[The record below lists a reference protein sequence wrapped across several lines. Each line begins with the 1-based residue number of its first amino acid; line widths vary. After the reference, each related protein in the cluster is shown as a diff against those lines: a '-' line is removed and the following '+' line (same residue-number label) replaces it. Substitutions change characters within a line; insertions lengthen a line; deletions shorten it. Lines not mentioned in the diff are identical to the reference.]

1 MRSLTASTF
10 RTASRPRRFSKTPK
24 ATSAPAQIMMNG
36 SGDKR
41 KLRHLADRSWQRAY
55 DGKRLR
61 NLKVAERGKHVS
73 VSFTTPLKQPVAP
86 ESRPAIPPP
95 AGGVDG
101 DCADHRESSAS
112 LDCPG
117 VLPEGRKGNPNCS
130 RVASSNSATE
140 HASSIT
146 CTSTGNP
153 PAPVFRPAKIDCR

>member
-1 MRSLTASTF
+1 M
-10 RTASRPRRFSKTPK
+10 SRKVARE
-24 ATSAPAQIMMNG
+24 APALARAAKIKRSRAFSREPAAKPAA
-36 SGDKR
+36 SGAADALLAYSQKR
-41 KLRHLADRSWQRAY
+41 DFAKTAEPKGRVQDSAGNRFCVQKHDATRLHSDLRLEL
-55 DGKRLR
+55 DG
-61 NLKVAERGKHVS
+61 VYHQS
-73 VSFTTPLKQPVAP
+73 V
-86 ESRPAIPPP
+86 
-95 AGGVDG
+95 
-101 DCADHRESSAS
+101 SAS